1 MADSIA
7 LKPPGE
13 TLIHL
18 GDSNDLSK
26 PEETVVQTEAAGEEN
41 LVKTEVPV
49 ENSDSESTEGKE
61 ISTVSAG
68 VPSLTELMAQ
78 PLVRRAL
85 PGLIGLFALLFFI
98 SIYVWLNSGTTR
110 ALYPNMS
117 EVDRG
122 EAFNQLL
129 DANIAVTL
137 DDQRGTLM
145 VPSDDYYAARMLL
158 ATNGLPTDAN
168 TQVLD
173 TLSTTSSMTTSQFME
188 QAQYVAAIEI
198 ELSKSIVQISTI
210 QAARVHLAAPRQSSY
225 IRNREPA
232 KASVVVTSFP
242 GRVVSPAQVQAIVNI
257 VASSVPYLSLDD
269 VSVVDQLGNL
279 LTDKDNSALQEA
291 SEQAAF
297 KRTVEDDYSSKII
310 DLLTPIFGRENIR
323 SDVDVTLNFSEFEST
338 SEIFDRAG
346 TGPKARSEILILDTS
361 STTPATGVPGST
373 SNVAPADT
381 VLVENNN
388 VDADGVDTLGVRS
401 SQTTRNYEVDREIQ
415 YQKNSSGDVT
425 KLTVAVVLNRDAIS
439 GDTLNG
445 DGTDDVYDTAPI
457 QNLVARA
464 VGIDEGRGD
473 SIMVLVS
480 QFRDDGSEVEMA
492 WYESASVMAYSKM
505 ILIAICFLAV
515 VLFVIRPLVR
525 GLIRPTIDPA
535 LLEAAS
541 DGSKINVKGEV
552 ETDSESDAEDSSE
565 ADTDENDE
573 EFALDEGELLID
585 GTTVLRTKDEVKAYA
600 EETGETLEEIKARLK
615 PRKSNISADMLDT
628 ANTYDDKVAIVRMLV
643 DEDSSRVASLLK
655 KMVAGKQS

>member
-1 MADSIA
+1 
-7 LKPPGE
+7 
-13 TLIHL
+13 
-18 GDSNDLSK
+18 
-26 PEETVVQTEAAGEEN
+26 
-41 LVKTEVPV
+41 
-49 ENSDSESTEGKE
+49 
-61 ISTVSAG
+61 
-68 VPSLTELMAQ
+68 
-78 PLVRRAL
+78 
-85 PGLIGLFALLFFI
+85 
-98 SIYVWLNSGTTR
+98 
-110 ALYPNMS
+110 
-117 EVDRG
+117 
-122 EAFNQLL
+122 
-129 DANIAVTL
+129 
-137 DDQRGTLM
+137 
-145 VPSDDYYAARMLL
+145 
-158 ATNGLPTDAN
+158 
-168 TQVLD
+168 
-173 TLSTTSSMTTSQFME
+173 ME

-439 GDTLNG
+439 GDTLTG

-525 GLIRPTIDPA
+525 GLIRPAIDPA

-541 DGSKINVKGEV
+541 DGSKTNAKGEV
-552 ETDSESDAEDSSE
+552 EADSESAAEGSSE
-565 ADTDENDE
+565 EDTDEDDE

>member
-7 LKPPGE
+7 LTPPGD

-18 GDSNDLSK
+18 DDSNDLSISQANVDQS
-26 PEETVVQTEAAGEEN
+26 EIASDSN
-41 LVKTEVPV
+41 LVTPEGVS
-49 ENSDSESTEGKE
+49 EDASGNSAEAQTMP
-61 ISTVSAG
+61 TVSSG

-98 SIYVWLNSGTTR
+98 SVYVWLNSGTTR

-117 EVDRG
+117 EVDRSA
-122 EAFNQLL
+122 AFSQLL
-129 DANIAVTL
+129 DANIDVSL

-158 ATNGLPTDAN
+158 ASNGLPTGAN

-173 TLSTTSSMTTSQFME
+173 TLSATSSMTTSQFME

-232 KASVVVTSFP
+232 KASVVVTTFP
-242 GRVVSPAQVQAIVNI
+242 GRVVSPPQVQAIINI

-269 VSVVDQLGNL
+269 VSVVDQMGNL
-279 LTDKDNSALQEA
+279 LTDKDNSGLQEA

-297 KRTVEDDYSSKII
+297 KRSVEDEYSNKIVN
-310 DLLTPIFGRENIR
+310 LLTPIFGRENIR

-346 TGPKARSEILILDTS
+346 NGPKARSEILILDTS
-361 STTPATGVPGST
+361 STTPATGVPGAMT
-373 SNVAPADT
+373 NVAPADT
-381 VLVENNN
+381 VLIENNN
-388 VDADGVDTLGVRS
+388 VDGVGSDTLGVRS

-439 GDTLNG
+439 GDTLSG
-445 DGTDDVYDTAPI
+445 EGTGSVYDTAPI
-457 QNLVARA
+457 QSLVARA

-480 QFRDDGSEVEMA
+480 QFRGDGSEIEMA
-492 WYESASVMAYSKM
+492 WYESASVMAYLKM

-515 VLFVIRPLVR
+515 VLFVVRPLVR
-525 GLIRPTIDPA
+525 GLIRPPVDPA
-535 LLEAAS
+535 LLEAVS
-541 DGSKINVKGEV
+541 DGSSSSVSV
-552 ETDSESDAEDSSE
+552 ADSEGNN
-565 ADTDENDE
+565 DTDTEDKEDE
-573 EFALDEGELLID
+573 EDDEFTLDEGELLID

>member
-7 LKPPGE
+7 LTPPGD

-18 GDSNDLSK
+18 DDSNDLSISQANVDQS
-26 PEETVVQTEAAGEEN
+26 EIASDSN
-41 LVKTEVPV
+41 LVTPEGVSEDASGNSAEVQSMP
-49 ENSDSESTEGKE
+49 
-61 ISTVSAG
+61 TVSSG

-98 SIYVWLNSGTTR
+98 SVYVWLNSGTTR

-117 EVDRG
+117 EVDRS
-122 EAFNQLL
+122 EAFSQLL
-129 DANIAVTL
+129 DANIDVSL

-158 ATNGLPTDAN
+158 ASNGLPTGAN

-173 TLSTTSSMTTSQFME
+173 TLSATSSMTTSQFME

-232 KASVVVTSFP
+232 KASVVVTTFP
-242 GRVVSPAQVQAIVNI
+242 GRVVSPPQVQAIINI

-269 VSVVDQLGNL
+269 VSVVDQMGNL
-279 LTDKDNSALQEA
+279 LTDKDNSGLQEA

-297 KRTVEDDYSSKII
+297 KRSVEDEYSNKIVN
-310 DLLTPIFGRENIR
+310 LLTPIFGRENIR

-346 TGPKARSEILILDTS
+346 NGPKARSEILILDTS
-361 STTPATGVPGST
+361 STTPATGVPGAMT
-373 SNVAPADT
+373 NVAPADT
-381 VLVENNN
+381 VLIENNN
-388 VDADGVDTLGVRS
+388 VDGAGSDTLGVRS

-439 GDTLNG
+439 GDTLSG
-445 DGTDDVYDTAPI
+445 EGTGKCLRHGPDSKLSSAGSWH
-457 QNLVARA
+457 R
-464 VGIDEGRGD
+464 RGE
-473 SIMVLVS
+473 
-480 QFRDDGSEVEMA
+480 R
-492 WYESASVMAYSKM
+492 
-505 ILIAICFLAV
+505 
-515 VLFVIRPLVR
+515 
-525 GLIRPTIDPA
+525 
-535 LLEAAS
+535 
-541 DGSKINVKGEV
+541 
-552 ETDSESDAEDSSE
+552 
-565 ADTDENDE
+565 
-573 EFALDEGELLID
+573 
-585 GTTVLRTKDEVKAYA
+585 
-600 EETGETLEEIKARLK
+600 
-615 PRKSNISADMLDT
+615 
-628 ANTYDDKVAIVRMLV
+628 
-643 DEDSSRVASLLK
+643 
-655 KMVAGKQS
+655 

>member
-279 LTDKDNSALQEA
+279 
-291 SEQAAF
+291 
-297 KRTVEDDYSSKII
+297 
-310 DLLTPIFGRENIR
+310 
-323 SDVDVTLNFSEFEST
+323 
-338 SEIFDRAG
+338 
-346 TGPKARSEILILDTS
+346 
-361 STTPATGVPGST
+361 
-373 SNVAPADT
+373 
-381 VLVENNN
+381 
-388 VDADGVDTLGVRS
+388 
-401 SQTTRNYEVDREIQ
+401 
-415 YQKNSSGDVT
+415 
-425 KLTVAVVLNRDAIS
+425 
-439 GDTLNG
+439 
-445 DGTDDVYDTAPI
+445 
-457 QNLVARA
+457 
-464 VGIDEGRGD
+464 
-473 SIMVLVS
+473 
-480 QFRDDGSEVEMA
+480 
-492 WYESASVMAYSKM
+492 
-505 ILIAICFLAV
+505 
-515 VLFVIRPLVR
+515 
-525 GLIRPTIDPA
+525 
-535 LLEAAS
+535 
-541 DGSKINVKGEV
+541 
-552 ETDSESDAEDSSE
+552 
-565 ADTDENDE
+565 
-573 EFALDEGELLID
+573 
-585 GTTVLRTKDEVKAYA
+585 
-600 EETGETLEEIKARLK
+600 
-615 PRKSNISADMLDT
+615 
-628 ANTYDDKVAIVRMLV
+628 
-643 DEDSSRVASLLK
+643 
-655 KMVAGKQS
+655 

>member
-439 GDTLNG
+439 GDTLTG

-525 GLIRPTIDPA
+525 GLIRPAIDPA
-535 LLEAAS
+535 LLEVAS
-541 DGSKINVKGEV
+541 DGSKTNAKGEV
-552 ETDSESDAEDSSE
+552 EADSESAAEGSSE
-565 ADTDENDE
+565 EDTDEDDE

>member
-26 PEETVVQTEAAGEEN
+26 HDETLDQTEAVGEEN
-41 LVKTEVPV
+41 LVKAEGAV

-68 VPSLTELMAQ
+68 MPSLTELMAQ

-85 PGLIGLFALLFFI
+85 PGLVGLFALLFFI

-439 GDTLNG
+439 GDTLTG

-525 GLIRPTIDPA
+525 GLIRPAIDPA

-541 DGSKINVKGEV
+541 DGSKTNAKGEV
-552 ETDSESDAEDSSE
+552 EADSESAAEGSSE
-565 ADTDENDE
+565 EDTDEDDE

>member
-1 MADSIA
+1 
-7 LKPPGE
+7 
-13 TLIHL
+13 
-18 GDSNDLSK
+18 
-26 PEETVVQTEAAGEEN
+26 
-41 LVKTEVPV
+41 
-49 ENSDSESTEGKE
+49 
-61 ISTVSAG
+61 
-68 VPSLTELMAQ
+68 
-78 PLVRRAL
+78 
-85 PGLIGLFALLFFI
+85 
-98 SIYVWLNSGTTR
+98 
-110 ALYPNMS
+110 
-117 EVDRG
+117 
-122 EAFNQLL
+122 
-129 DANIAVTL
+129 
-137 DDQRGTLM
+137 
-145 VPSDDYYAARMLL
+145 
-158 ATNGLPTDAN
+158 
-168 TQVLD
+168 
-173 TLSTTSSMTTSQFME
+173 
-188 QAQYVAAIEI
+188 
-198 ELSKSIVQISTI
+198 
-210 QAARVHLAAPRQSSY
+210 
-225 IRNREPA
+225 
-232 KASVVVTSFP
+232 
-242 GRVVSPAQVQAIVNI
+242 
-257 VASSVPYLSLDD
+257 
-269 VSVVDQLGNL
+269 
-279 LTDKDNSALQEA
+279 
-291 SEQAAF
+291 
-297 KRTVEDDYSSKII
+297 
-310 DLLTPIFGRENIR
+310 
-323 SDVDVTLNFSEFEST
+323 LNFSEFEST

-439 GDTLNG
+439 GDTLTG

-525 GLIRPTIDPA
+525 GLIRPAIDPA

-541 DGSKINVKGEV
+541 DGSKTNAKGEV
-552 ETDSESDAEDSSE
+552 EADSESAAEGSSE
-565 ADTDENDE
+565 EDTDEDDE

>member
-439 GDTLNG
+439 GDTLTG

-525 GLIRPTIDPA
+525 GLIRPAIDPA

-541 DGSKINVKGEV
+541 DGSKTNAKGEV
-552 ETDSESDAEDSSE
+552 EADSESAAQGSSE
-565 ADTDENDE
+565 EDTDEDDE

>member
-7 LKPPGE
+7 LTPPGD

-18 GDSNDLSK
+18 DDSNDLSISQANVDQS
-26 PEETVVQTEAAGEEN
+26 EIASDSN
-41 LVKTEVPV
+41 LVTPEGVSEDASGNSAEVQSMP
-49 ENSDSESTEGKE
+49 
-61 ISTVSAG
+61 TVSSG

-98 SIYVWLNSGTTR
+98 SVYVWLNSGTTR

-117 EVDRG
+117 EVDRS
-122 EAFNQLL
+122 EAFSQLL
-129 DANIAVTL
+129 DANIDVSL

-158 ATNGLPTDAN
+158 ASNGLPTGAN

-173 TLSTTSSMTTSQFME
+173 TLSATSSMTTSQFME

-232 KASVVVTSFP
+232 KASVVVTTFP
-242 GRVVSPAQVQAIVNI
+242 GRVVSPPQVQAIINI

-269 VSVVDQLGNL
+269 VSVVDQMGNL
-279 LTDKDNSALQEA
+279 LTDKDNSGLQEA

-297 KRTVEDDYSSKII
+297 KRSVEDEYSNKIV

-346 TGPKARSEILILDTS
+346 NGPKARSEILILDTS
-361 STTPATGVPGST
+361 STTPATGVPGAMT
-373 SNVAPADT
+373 NVAPADT
-381 VLVENNN
+381 VLIENIN
-388 VDADGVDTLGVRS
+388 VDGVGSDTLGVRS

-439 GDTLNG
+439 GDTLSG
-445 DGTDDVYDTAPI
+445 EGTESVYDTVPI
-457 QNLVARA
+457 QSLVARA

-480 QFRDDGSEVEMA
+480 QFRGDGSEIEMA
-492 WYESASVMAYSKM
+492 WYESASVMAYLKM

-515 VLFVIRPLVR
+515 VLFVVRPLVR
-525 GLIRPTIDPA
+525 GLIRPSVDPA
-535 LLEAAS
+535 LLEAVS
-541 DGSKINVKGEV
+541 DGSSSSVSV
-552 ETDSESDAEDSSE
+552 ADSEGNN
-565 ADTDENDE
+565 DTDTEDE
-573 EFALDEGELLID
+573 EDEEDDEFTLDEGELLID